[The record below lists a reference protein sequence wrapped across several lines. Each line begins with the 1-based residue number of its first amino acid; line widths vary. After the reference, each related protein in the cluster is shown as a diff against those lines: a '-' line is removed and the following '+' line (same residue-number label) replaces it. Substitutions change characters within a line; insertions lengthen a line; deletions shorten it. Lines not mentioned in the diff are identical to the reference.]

1 MIYWNDDSFLL
12 ATGLPLDCVADILV
26 NSSNIDEIEA
36 NLMNYGKKYLRRFQ
50 IVKEYFNLTK
60 QGKQRLP
67 IIPLVIGMPGIGKTA
82 LAKELSTA
90 LNIGIVIGGD
100 SLRTTIRQHIS
111 RKKNEIFFTSVYNTW
126 KFFGEKSAKTI
137 IEGYKSQANVMN
149 KTIER
154 MIADRG
160 FRDGESMII
169 EYLHFLPSQFDEEV
183 LEHPSLMPIIL
194 KITDKEIYERR
205 IEDRAF
211 YSHLRNSGKRLLSHI
226 DVYLQMQDYLCKEAN
241 KFGLQIISI
250 NNFEDGFE
258 LALNYLI
265 DRIANLNKI
274 KDYKKELRLVKEIAN
289 ERKND

>member
-12 ATGLPLDCVADILV
+12 ATGLPLDCIADILTK
-26 NSSNIDEIEA
+26 SSNIDEIES
-36 NLMNYGKKYLRRFQ
+36 NLMNYGQKYLRRYQ
-50 IVKEYFNLTK
+50 VVKEYYNLSK

-67 IIPLVIGMPGIGKTA
+67 IIPLIIGMPGIGKTA

-111 RKKNEIFFTSVYNTW
+111 RKKNEIFFTSVYDTW
-126 KFFGEKSAKTI
+126 KFFGEKSTKTI
-137 IEGYKSQANVMN
+137 IEGYKSQAKVMN
-149 KTIER
+149 TTIER

-183 LEHPSLMPIIL
+183 IAHPSLMPIIL

-205 IEDRAF
+205 IKDRTF
-211 YSHLRNSGKRLLSHI
+211 YSHLRNSGERLLSQI
-226 DVYLQMQDYLCKEAN
+226 DIYLEMQDYLCEEA
-241 KFGLQIISI
+241 KHFDLQIISI
-250 NNFEDGFE
+250 NNFEKGFE
-258 LALNYLI
+258 LALNYLTE
-265 DRIANLNKI
+265 RIANLNKI
-274 KDYKKELRLVKEIAN
+274 KDYKKDLRLVKEIIK